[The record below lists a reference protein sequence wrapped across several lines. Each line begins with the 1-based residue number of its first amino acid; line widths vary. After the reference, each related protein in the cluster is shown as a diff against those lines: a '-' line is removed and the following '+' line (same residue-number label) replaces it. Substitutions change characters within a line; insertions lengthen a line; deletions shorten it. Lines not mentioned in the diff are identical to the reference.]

1 MKSERE
7 PEKKMK
13 KHLPSFI
20 LLLLLPLC
28 SHKLEEK
35 PSEIWVQS
43 FRDPEDLPFVVGRL
57 TGAYLLELGDAWADH
72 EIADTGIFDWK
83 DVLAGLWLTLRQYYQ
98 LDENEIAVV
107 EKDVDLVLKETKHQK
122 LQKEKKK

>member
-1 MKSERE
+1 MQKT
-7 PEKKMK
+7 
-13 KHLPSFI
+13 SFI
-20 LLLLLPLC
+20 LLLLLPVC

-43 FRDPEDLPFVVGRL
+43 VRDPEDLPFVVGRL
-57 TGAYLLELGDAWADH
+57 TAAYLLELGDAWADH

-98 LDENEIAVV
+98 LDDEEIALV
-107 EKDVDLVLKETKHQK
+107 EKDVDLALKETKQQK
-122 LQKEKKK
+122 VKKAQE